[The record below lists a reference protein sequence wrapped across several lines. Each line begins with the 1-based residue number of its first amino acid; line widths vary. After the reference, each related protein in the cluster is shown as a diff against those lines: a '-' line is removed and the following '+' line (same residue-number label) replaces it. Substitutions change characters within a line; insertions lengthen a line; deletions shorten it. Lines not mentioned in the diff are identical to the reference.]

1 MLNMCVVTGA
11 LSDEG
16 QEGRDER
23 KRGDKEVWAALIHS
37 DRWVSYAW
45 ECKLESVIMTVAS
58 VYTALTKCFMGV
70 CYLYHGVSVEVGI
83 ILTDKEN
90 EG

>member
-1 MLNMCVVTGA
+1 MWASKSKRDPEDASEYVCGHRGIG
-11 LSDEG
+11 DEG

-23 KRGDKEVWAALIHS
+23 KGDKEVWAALIHS

-70 CYLYHGVSVEVGI
+70 CYLYP
-83 ILTDKEN
+83 
-90 EG
+90 